1 MVIQNK
7 IKPKGGGAPLFVLN
21 TKFPSKPSTCKNP
34 IGWLHAIESF
44 HRPHSYLQKHL
55 VLPRGFIFYS
65 GTLRIGLTGPE
76 TSVTNYHY
84 LLRNNPEE
92 RATQLIRARSLY
104 PCHSVCMYWT
114 VFSIIRY
121 ICTEGTPYHSVHM
134 YWRYFLSFGTYV
146 LNQSVCITQYFLSLG
161 PSLAYLEYKPRSF
174 LPTSVFI
181 KL

>member
-1 MVIQNK
+1 MVIHNR
-7 IKPKGGGAPLFVLN
+7 IKQKGGGESLSLSLSLSVLTTN
-21 TKFPSKPSTCKNP
+21 LPSIPATCNNP
-34 IGWLHAIESF
+34 IGWHHAIESF

-121 ICTEGTPYHSVHM
+121 ICTESIPYHSVHM
-134 YWRYFLSFGTYV
+134 YWRYSVSFGTYV
-146 LNQSVCITQYFLSLG
+146 LKVLPIIRYICTESTPYHSVHMYWT
-161 PSLAYLEYKPRSF
+161 KV
-174 LPTSVFI
+174 SV
-181 KL
+181 